1 MNLALKNDGLCAVDL
16 QLSLIGDDLAA
27 VQSWV
32 IEGEKIDNNKDSTTT
47 QQQQQQQKEGEVG
60 SGTIVV
66 SMKAGEQKDV
76 ALRFEAVG
84 YAIEDGL
91 REYQAQLLIAPLAE
105 SDHVA
110 TRATR
115 GNNNNTHI
123 VLGKREKTKDK
134 PMGMKRI
141 GLKAEVGYS
150 RLQVGRGTEKLY
162 FSAPAGSNCVRE
174 LPIRNVGCIPLPFIA
189 YFEEVDDE
197 GGASPFSLVLPFE
210 EDDSLKKV
218 GGCRKA
224 PKTSLMPGEMAI
236 LAISFVP
243 SASHPQ
249 QAYMRSLE
257 GRHCRLILDT
267 SSASYCFELFGSVT
281 LSL

>member
-1 MNLALKNDGLCAVDL
+1 
-16 QLSLIGDDLAA
+16 

-32 IEGEKIDNNKDSTTT
+32 IEGEKIDHNRHNTTT
-47 QQQQQQQKEGEVG
+47 HQQQQQQQKKKEGEGG
-60 SGTIVV
+60 SGTLVV
-66 SMKAGEQKDV
+66 CMKAGEQKDV

-91 REYQAQLLIAPLAE
+91 REYQAQLLIASLAE

-115 GNNNNTHI
+115 GNNSNSNNTHI
-123 VLGKREKTKDK
+123 VLGKGEKTKDRS
-134 PMGMKRI
+134 MGMKKI

-197 GGASPFSLVLPFE
+197 GGASEFSLALPLE
-210 EDDSLKKV
+210 EDDSMTTKV
-218 GGCRKA
+218 GGSRKA

-236 LAISFVP
+236 LAISFAP

-249 QAYMRSLE
+249 QAYLRSLE

-267 SSASYCFELFGSVT
+267 SSASYCFELFGSV